1 MSVSV
6 FPVQGPVARHVPPAP
21 PLAEVVVAG
30 AAVVGPG
37 GAALLEEA
45 AGPLVVGAVLLP
57 LLPSPVV
64 IKIMLLILQSFFTVG
79 NSFRMFQCPTY
90 NGDVCTRLERLHGS
104 TGAVTGAPVAAV
116 PAGQRG
122 HVTLVS
128 Q

>member
-21 PLAEVVVAG
+21 PSADVVVVAG

-45 AGPLVVGAVLLP
+45 AGPLVVVAVLLP

-64 IKIMLLILQSFFTVG
+64 RDYSFDSPIF
-79 NSFRMFQCPTY
+79 
-90 NGDVCTRLERLHGS
+90 LHS
-104 TGAVTGAPVAAV
+104 
-116 PAGQRG
+116 R
-122 HVTLVS
+122 
-128 Q
+128 

>member
-1 MSVSV
+1 M
-6 FPVQGPVARHVPPAP
+6 ARHVPPAP
-21 PLAEVVVAG
+21 PSAEVVVAG

-57 LLPSPVV
+57 LLPSPG
-64 IKIMLLILQSFFTVG
+64 KDYSFDSPIFLHSRVG

-104 TGAVTGAPVAAV
+104 TGAITGAPVAAV

-122 HVTLVS
+122 HVTLLS

>member
-21 PLAEVVVAG
+21 PSAEVVVAG

-57 LLPSPVV
+57 LLPSPG
-64 IKIMLLILQSFFTVG
+64 KDYSFDSPIF
-79 NSFRMFQCPTY
+79 
-90 NGDVCTRLERLHGS
+90 LHS
-104 TGAVTGAPVAAV
+104 
-116 PAGQRG
+116 RK
-122 HVTLVS
+122 
-128 Q
+128 